1 MRRLWIACVG
11 LLLLSGCSSNNNS
24 SGGQDAANQRAFVRQ
39 LVGYCADVDR
49 QLTTV
54 NPNSQ
59 PGQVADQLD
68 RFASQAR
75 SHKPPSAQRQQLDIL
90 LTEIDN
96 AVRQYRSAQAALSSG
111 NGDAYHAALNQANQT
126 MQNASAAAQRYGMP
140 ALADC
145 AKKQGGPQPSTPAQ
159 PAGGW
164 QLGSD
169 SLYSVMEADA
179 AVLDGRIWVAG
190 GLTGTET
197 ATRNTEFYDPTVQTW
212 SPGPD
217 LPFPLGH
224 AMMVTYRNTVWVIG
238 GFEPQGSEVSGIASA
253 QVLHLN
259 QAQDGWI
266 EGPELHHA
274 RAAGA
279 AAVVGD
285 DIVVVGGRTAG
296 PSATEVAQTEV
307 FDGTGWQDY
316 ADIPIPGDHLAAA
329 SDGTYLYAVG
339 GRRLEVTAE
348 TAAVQRFDPSTDQW
362 TQLPAVPSPVSD
374 CGVAIVDGQLIVVGG
389 ENIGTVFNTV
399 RAYNLT
405 SSSWSNLP
413 DLAVARHGTAVT
425 AIGNTVYAVDGA
437 ADPGHY
443 APTHTVQSLA
453 VPPGPAQPAGGWQL
467 GSDSLYSVME
477 ADAAVLDGRIWVAGG
492 LTGTETATRNTEFY
506 DPTVQTWSPGPDL
519 PFPLGHAMMVT
530 YRNTVWVIGG
540 FEPQGSEVSGI
551 ASAQVLHL
559 NQAQDGWI
567 EGPELHHARA
577 AGAAAV
583 VGDDIVVVGGRTAG
597 PSATEV
603 AQTEVFDGTGWQD
616 YADIPIPGDHLA
628 AASDGTY
635 LYAVG
640 GRRLEVT
647 AETAAV
653 QRFDPSTDQWTQLPA
668 VPSPVSDCG
677 VAIVD
682 GQLIVVGGENIGTVF
697 NTVRAYNL
705 TSSSWS
711 NLPDLAVARHGTA
724 VTAIGNTV
732 YAVDGA
738 ADPGH
743 YAPTHTVQTLTFHS

>member
-1 MRRLWIACVG
+1 MRRLWIACLA
-11 LLLLSGCSSNNNS
+11 LLLLSGCSNHS
-24 SGGQDAANQRAFVRQ
+24 SAAQDAANKQAFVQQ
-39 LVGYCADVDR
+39 LVGYCANVDR

-75 SHKPPSAQRQQLDIL
+75 SHKPPSAQRQQFDIL
-90 LTEIDN
+90 LTAIDN

-169 SLYSVMEADA
+169 SLYSVMEAGA

-197 ATRNTEFYDPTVQTW
+197 ATSKTEFYDPTVQTW

-224 AMMVTYRNTVWVIG
+224 AIMVRYRNTVWVIG

-253 QVLHLN
+253 RVLYLN

-285 DIVVVGGRTAG
+285 DLVVVGGRTAG

-307 FDGTGWQDY
+307 FNGTGWQDY

-348 TAAVQRFDPSTDQW
+348 TAAVQRFNPSTDQW
-362 TQLPAVPSPVSD
+362 TQLPAMPSPVSD
-374 CGVAIVDGQLIVVGG
+374 SGVAIVDGQLIVVGG

-405 SSSWSNLP
+405 SSTWSNLP
-413 DLAVARHGTAVT
+413 DLAVARHGMAVT

-437 ADPGHY
+437 A
-443 APTHTVQSLA
+443 
-453 VPPGPAQPAGGWQL
+453 
-467 GSDSLYSVME
+467 
-477 ADAAVLDGRIWVAGG
+477 
-492 LTGTETATRNTEFY
+492 N
-506 DPTVQTWSPGPDL
+506 
-519 PFPLGHAMMVT
+519 
-530 YRNTVWVIGG
+530 
-540 FEPQGSEVSGI
+540 
-551 ASAQVLHL
+551 
-559 NQAQDGWI
+559 
-567 EGPELHHARA
+567 
-577 AGAAAV
+577 
-583 VGDDIVVVGGRTAG
+583 
-597 PSATEV
+597 
-603 AQTEVFDGTGWQD
+603 
-616 YADIPIPGDHLA
+616 
-628 AASDGTY
+628 
-635 LYAVG
+635 
-640 GRRLEVT
+640 
-647 AETAAV
+647 
-653 QRFDPSTDQWTQLPA
+653 
-668 VPSPVSDCG
+668 
-677 VAIVD
+677 
-682 GQLIVVGGENIGTVF
+682 
-697 NTVRAYNL
+697 
-705 TSSSWS
+705 
-711 NLPDLAVARHGTA
+711 
-724 VTAIGNTV
+724 
-732 YAVDGA
+732 
-738 ADPGH
+738 PGH